1 MRLKLLLPLLLLSSG
16 CALLGCAT
24 TSLQTFDKIYTAAL
38 TTDDLVV
45 QAATAALNAG
55 LISSAQAVSIQKI
68 TTDASNLLMAANTAF
83 TAGNSVAANQDVTA
97 ATATLVAM
105 SLCLTAKP
113 LTVATFAAC
122 AAAVPALPVA
132 S

>member
-1 MRLKLLLPLLLLSSG
+1 MRLKLLLPLLLLSS
-16 CALLGCAT
+16 LTGCAT
-24 TSLQTFDKIYTAAL
+24 TSLQTFDKIYAAAL

>member
-16 CALLGCAT
+16 CAT
-24 TSLQTFDKIYTAAL
+24 TSLQTFDNIYTAAL

-45 QAATAALNAG
+45 QAATTALNAG

-113 LTVATFAAC
+113 LTVAIFATC